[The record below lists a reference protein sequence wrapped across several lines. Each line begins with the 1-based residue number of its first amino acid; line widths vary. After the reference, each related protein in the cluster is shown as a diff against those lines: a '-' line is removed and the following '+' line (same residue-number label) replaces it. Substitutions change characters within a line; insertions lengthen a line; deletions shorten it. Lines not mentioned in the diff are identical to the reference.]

1 MGGCVTNKHSSFVQV
16 NTNGILS
23 FRFPFSS
30 SFVRTF
36 PFLSVPLIAPYWEN
50 FDLRTGGNLFYRQTS
65 NTTLLQTVQDLLQ
78 ESLPSARSFFPTSL
92 FIATWDRVPGRFQ
105 GFGLVC
111 VYACT
116 KYYIVRL
123 RLVPSNCSRLN
134 IFTNF
139 CKAVYCYY
147 LHFLLFCPVQ
157 ENTFQVVVATNG
169 QISFVFFIYSNIEWG
184 SANIGFNAGN
194 GMRFFM
200 APGALTSQTR
210 NIVNGS
216 NVGILGLY
224 IYRVDARFVLEGE
237 NSRVR
242 LQSLSPYAINSVV
255 TLVPYPTPR
264 AFVLTGII
272 QELLQLL
279 TQYPS
284 FDTMSMVAVVDI
296 YLNMSNRRS

>member
-1 MGGCVTNKHSSFVQV
+1 MDGCVTNKHSSFVQV

-139 CKAVYCYY
+139 CKAVYCFTY
-147 LHFLLFCPVQ
+147 LSYF
-157 ENTFQVVVATNG
+157 
-169 QISFVFFIYSNIEWG
+169 
-184 SANIGFNAGN
+184 
-194 GMRFFM
+194 
-200 APGALTSQTR
+200 
-210 NIVNGS
+210 
-216 NVGILGLY
+216 
-224 IYRVDARFVLEGE
+224 FVLC
-237 NSRVR
+237 RKTRFR
-242 LQSLSPYAINSVV
+242 LW
-255 TLVPYPTPR
+255 
-264 AFVLTGII
+264 
-272 QELLQLL
+272 
-279 TQYPS
+279 
-284 FDTMSMVAVVDI
+284 
-296 YLNMSNRRS
+296 